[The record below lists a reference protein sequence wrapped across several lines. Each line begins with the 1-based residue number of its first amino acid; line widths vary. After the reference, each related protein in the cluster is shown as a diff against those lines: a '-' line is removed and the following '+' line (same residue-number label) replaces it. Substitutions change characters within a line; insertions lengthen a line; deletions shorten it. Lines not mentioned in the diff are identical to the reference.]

1 MVEHELL
8 LFMASILDKVT
19 LFPAIILFAL
29 SVYLA
34 FLTLQVIDV
43 STKTNFLIYATIL
56 FVIGML
62 LIVAW
67 IVSSIIQKSEKNN

>member
-1 MVEHELL
+1 
-8 LFMASILDKVT
+8 MASILDKVT

-67 IVSSIIQKSEKNN
+67 IVSSIIQRSNKNN

>member
-1 MVEHELL
+1 MVEHELP
-8 LFMASILDKVT
+8 LFMASILDKIT

-29 SVYLA
+29 SAYLA
-34 FLTLQVIDV
+34 FLTFQVIDV
-43 STKTNFLIYATIL
+43 NTKRNFLIYATIL

-67 IVSSIIQKSEKNN
+67 IVSSIIEKSDKNN

>member
-1 MVEHELL
+1 MVEHEL
-8 LFMASILDKVT
+8 LFMASILDKIT

-43 STKTNFLIYATIL
+43 NTKRNFLIYATIL

-62 LIVAW
+62 LIVTW
-67 IVSSIIQKSEKNN
+67 IVSSIIQKSNKND

>member
-1 MVEHELL
+1 VVEHELL
-8 LFMASILDKVT
+8 LFMASILDKIT

-34 FLTLQVIDV
+34 FLTFQVIDV

>member
-1 MVEHELL
+1 VVEHELL

-67 IVSSIIQKSEKNN
+67 IVSSIIQRSNKNN

>member
-1 MVEHELL
+1 VVEHELL

-67 IVSSIIQKSEKNN
+67 IVSSIIQRSEKNN

>member
-8 LFMASILDKVT
+8 LFMASILDKIT

-43 STKTNFLIYATIL
+43 NTKRNFLIYATIL

-62 LIVAW
+62 LIVTW
-67 IVSSIIQKSEKNN
+67 IVSSIIQKSNKND

>member
-8 LFMASILDKVT
+8 LVMTSILDKIT

-29 SVYLA
+29 STYLA
-34 FLTLQVIDV
+34 FLTFQVIDV
-43 STKTNFLIYATIL
+43 NTKRNFLISATIL

-67 IVSSIIQKSEKNN
+67 IVSSIIQKSNKNN

>member
-1 MVEHELL
+1 VVEHELL
-8 LFMASILDKVT
+8 LFMASILDKIT

-34 FLTLQVIDV
+34 FLTFQVIDV
-43 STKTNFLIYATIL
+43 STKRNFLIYATIL